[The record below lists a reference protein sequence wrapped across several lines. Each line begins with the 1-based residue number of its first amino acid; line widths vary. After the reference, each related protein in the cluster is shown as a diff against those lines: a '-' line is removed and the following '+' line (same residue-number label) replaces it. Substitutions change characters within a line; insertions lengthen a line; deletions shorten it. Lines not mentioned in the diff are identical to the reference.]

1 MISSFGNGMY
11 GSPGVSTALQMNSA
25 QKVHLQSKK
34 SIWYLKRSRLTGSG
48 NLVLQCSNQQE
59 MREQGLKNRKSP
71 HPPCT
76 KGYPTQPPFAV
87 VYIKYIGI
95 NIKEHVWPNAICICT
110 NRSNLHLSLH
120 YGCCHLNLSDL
131 NQISNKVIKEYW
143 ILQLPWFLQILK
155 FSDPSIVAKL
165 NSDNRDTI

>member
-1 MISSFGNGMY
+1 MACMDR
-11 GSPGVSTALQMNSA
+11 QESA
-25 QKVHLQSKK
+25 QLCRWIKRGRWIHLQRDK
-34 SIWYLKRSRLTGSG
+34 SILYLKKSRLTGSG

-59 MREQGLKNRKSP
+59 MREQGLKNRRNP

-76 KGYPTQPPFAV
+76 KGYPTQPPSAV
-87 VYIKYIGI
+87 VYIKYK
-95 NIKEHVWPNAICICT
+95 NKYQWACMEEC
-110 NRSNLHLSLH
+110 NLHSHKNLFAETEVIFIEA
-120 YGCCHLNLSDL
+120 YIMGVHLNLSDL
-131 NQISNKVIKEYW
+131 NQISNKIIKKNW